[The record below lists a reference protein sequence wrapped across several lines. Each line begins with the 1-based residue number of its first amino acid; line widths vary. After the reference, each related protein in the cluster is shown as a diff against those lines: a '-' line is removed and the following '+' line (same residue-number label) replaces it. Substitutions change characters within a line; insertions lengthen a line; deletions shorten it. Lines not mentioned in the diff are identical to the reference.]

1 MPRNIDAL
9 IWRAFTDVSFR
20 EGLLN
25 GSRARL
31 VDAMDLTADQR
42 RAVLAVEADSL
53 EAFAAA
59 LCEHYP
65 ERGGAHRWN

>member
-1 MPRNIDAL
+1 MPRSIDAL

-25 GSRARL
+25 GSRAQL
-31 VDAMDLTADQR
+31 VDAMDLTADQK

-53 EAFAAA
+53 ETFAAA
-59 LCEHYP
+59 LCEHYL
-65 ERGGAHRWN
+65 ECGDVHGWN